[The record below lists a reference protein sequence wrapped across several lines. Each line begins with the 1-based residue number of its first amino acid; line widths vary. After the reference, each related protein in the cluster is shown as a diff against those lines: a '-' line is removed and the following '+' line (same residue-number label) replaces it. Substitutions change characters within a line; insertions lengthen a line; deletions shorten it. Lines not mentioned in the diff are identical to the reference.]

1 MHSMQGHVQA
11 HQTPL
16 QSPSNQGKGRMPVP
30 RMARTLLDEQVLL
43 VDYIEH
49 QLAHVVGLTVQLPI
63 TVALDC

>member
-16 QSPSNQGKGRMPVP
+16 QSPSNQGKGRMPV
-30 RMARTLLDEQVLL
+30 LL

-49 QLAHVVGLTVQLPI
+49 QLAHVVGLPVQLPI
-63 TVALDC
+63 TVALAC